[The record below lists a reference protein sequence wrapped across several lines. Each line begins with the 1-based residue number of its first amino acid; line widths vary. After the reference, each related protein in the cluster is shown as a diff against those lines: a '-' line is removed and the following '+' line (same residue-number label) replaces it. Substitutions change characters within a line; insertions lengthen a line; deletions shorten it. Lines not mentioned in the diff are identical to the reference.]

1 MRPGMATSVLMVV
14 VYCAWR
20 AARHSRCGRCGGADG
35 RAGEAVVRG
44 GPCDAGGE
52 VGAVGIGGGWVAGV
66 EGGAE
71 DFGLF
76 QDELEAEWAEEGGEG
91 VDDADGVRW
100 LGRGDCGVVLCVR
113 VLMGGGC
120 EGGVVP
126 KDCYDEGVESEAE
139 VGDEV
144 CGVRETKE
152 VISHAISLVD
162 AVCLCE

>member
-1 MRPGMATSVLMVV
+1 MADEARDGYERVDGGCVLCVEGGEVV
-14 VYCAWR
+14 G
-20 AARHSRCGRCGGADG
+20 AAGGGADG

-52 VGAVGIGGGWVAGV
+52 VGAVGIGGGGVAGV

-100 LGRGDCGVVLCVR
+100 LGRGGCGVVLCIW

-120 EGGVVP
+120 DGGVIP
-126 KDCYDEGVESEAE
+126 KDC
-139 VGDEV
+139 
-144 CGVRETKE
+144 
-152 VISHAISLVD
+152 
-162 AVCLCE
+162 